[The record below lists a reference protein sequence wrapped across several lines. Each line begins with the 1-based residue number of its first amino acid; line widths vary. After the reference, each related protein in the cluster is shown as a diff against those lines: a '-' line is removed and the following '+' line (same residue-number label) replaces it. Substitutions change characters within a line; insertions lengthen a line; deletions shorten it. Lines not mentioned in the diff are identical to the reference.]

1 MEASRTMR
9 ASMHVSMIARTASN
23 RRGSPSIVLTV
34 WLKARSV
41 NYNKEGEEGHAV
53 VLGSELRTSG
63 VRDG

>member
-1 MEASRTMR
+1 MR

-34 WLKARSV
+34 WLKARSAEH
-41 NYNKEGEEGHAV
+41 NKEGAGGSCGWI
-53 VLGSELRTSG
+53 LGSELRTSG